1 MNPAAARASLAA
13 LLLVACAK
21 ARTPL
26 AAGGEALAPDHVLGI
41 ALRQPLHAD
50 AFVRQHC
57 SSARQF
63 AFRRG
68 SYSIVTDDVLFGVP
82 HEHQDTAA
90 VLAALDS
97 FTVCAVETKEL
108 NATAI
113 VTLRDSVVTGAHVFW
128 PDESRAPEYDRI
140 LASLQHTY
148 GEPYHHKSGVRYWSA
163 DSMDLTINHRGFYTD
178 GTSLSLGDA
187 RGCDRYERLVH
198 RPAPAPVYTDSL
210 GNRDPRS
217 NHCWVR
223 PGT

>member
-1 MNPAAARASLAA
+1 M
-13 LLLVACAK
+13 
-21 ARTPL
+21 
-26 AAGGEALAPDHVLGI
+26 PDHVFGV

-68 SYSIVTDDVLFGVP
+68 SYSIVTDDVLFSTP
-82 HEHQDTAA
+82 HEHEDTAA

-128 PDESRAPEYDRI
+128 PDESRAPEYDAI
-140 LASLQHTY
+140 LATLQQVY
-148 GEPYHHKSGVRYWSA
+148 GEPYQHKSGVRYWSA

-178 GTSLSLGDA
+178 GTSISLGDA

-198 RPAPAPVYTDSL
+198 RSGPAPVYTDSL
-210 GNRDPRS
+210 GNFDPRS
-217 NHCWVR
+217 NHCWVK

>member
-1 MNPAAARASLAA
+1 MSPGLARATLAA
-13 LLLVACAK
+13 LLLVACTK
-21 ARTPL
+21 ARTPQ
-26 AAGGEALAPDHVLGI
+26 AASAEAPVPDHVFGI
-41 ALRQPLHAD
+41 ALRQPLHVD
-50 AFVRQHC
+50 AFVRQRC

-68 SYSIVTDDVLFGVP
+68 SYSIVTDDVLFGTP

-113 VTLRDSVVTGAHVFW
+113 VTLFDSVVTGAHVFW
-128 PDESRAPEYDRI
+128 PDESRAPEYDRV
-140 LASLQHTY
+140 LASLQQTY
-148 GEPYHHKSGVRYWSA
+148 GEPYGHKSGVGRWSA
-163 DSMDLTINHRGFYTD
+163 DSMHLSINRGGFYTD
-178 GTSLSLGDA
+178 GTSLSLRDA

-198 RPAPAPVYTDSL
+198 RSGPAPVYTDSL
-210 GNRDPRS
+210 GNFDPRS
-217 NHCWVR
+217 NHCWVK

>member
-1 MNPAAARASLAA
+1 MNPAPARASLAA
-13 LLLVACAK
+13 LLLVACAQ
-21 ARTPL
+21 ARTPP
-26 AAGGEALAPDHVLGI
+26 AAGGTAPAPDHVFGI
-41 ALRQPLHAD
+41 VLRQPLHAD

-68 SYSIVTDDVLFGVP
+68 SYSIVTDDVLFGTP
-82 HEHQDTAA
+82 HEHGDTAA

-113 VTLRDSVVTGAHVFW
+113 VTLSDSVVTGAHVFW

-140 LASLQHTY
+140 LASLQQTY
-148 GEPYHHKSGVRYWSA
+148 GEPYQYKSGVRYWSA

-187 RGCDRYERLVH
+187 RGCDRYERRVH
-198 RPAPAPVYTDSL
+198 RSAPAPVYTDSL
-210 GNRDPRS
+210 GNADPRS

>member
-1 MNPAAARASLAA
+1 MSPVVARSSLAA
-13 LLLVACAK
+13 LLLLACAK
-21 ARTPL
+21 ARTPP
-26 AAGGEALAPDHVLGI
+26 AGSAEAPVPDHVFGI

-50 AFVRQHC
+50 AFVRQRC

-68 SYSIVTDDVLFGVP
+68 SYSIVTDDVLFGTP
-82 HEHQDTAA
+82 HEHEDTAA

-128 PDESRAPEYDRI
+128 PDESRAPEYDRV
-140 LASLQHTY
+140 LASLQQTY
-148 GEPYHHKSGVRYWSA
+148 GEPYRHKSGVRYWSA

-198 RPAPAPVYTDSL
+198 RSAPAPVYTDSL
-210 GNRDPRS
+210 GTPDPRS